1 MSLYQDTLPDYQD
14 RTLAYLQLLDAR
26 SAKVV
31 AMAERLPMPDALRNE
46 LAQTWRI
53 TRQKL
58 AYFRRELEK
67 ADGEFRRELE
77 VLHNALLPEV
87 INYQVRLGFMM
98 ITDTCTDQ
106 RFLTEWKNIWQ
117 ELKA

>member
-1 MSLYQDTLPDYQD
+1 MSLYQDTLPEYQD
-14 RTLAYLQLLDAR
+14 HTLAYLQLLDAR
-26 SAKVV
+26 SAKVL
-31 AMAERLPMPDALRNE
+31 AMADSIPMPEALRSE

-77 VLHNALLPEV
+77 ILHNALLPDV

-98 ITDTCTDQ
+98 LSDTCTDQ
-106 RFLTEWKNIWQ
+106 RYLTEWKNIWQ
-117 ELKA
+117 GLVK